1 MVAVWG
7 VLFYR
12 GLIRPVLEGVAH
24 PEEPLVLG
32 VMPVVWV
39 VLASGV
45 ALVLV
50 SLVTR
55 PPAESTLRKYFA

>member
-1 MVAVWG
+1 
-7 VLFYR
+7 
-12 GLIRPVLEGVAH
+12 
-24 PEEPLVLG
+24 VLG

-39 VLASGV
+39 VLAAGV